1 MVCLY
6 MHMYAIDSIDM
17 MLLNNSGINDQKKGS
32 GLAGTALCFTFLLC
46 FDLGCTEAVCVLG
59 TVR

>member
-32 GLAGTALCFTFLLC
+32 GVAGAALFCCALI
-46 FDLGCTEAVCVLG
+46 
-59 TVR
+59 